1 MVYCWLLG
9 EGEEREHNFIPPLRC
24 RRPPA
29 TGRHLRAA
37 FPPFLS
43 HLPLP
48 PRLICTTQG
57 QAQLGEKSY
66 SNHIYGPQDG
76 YCFKAESALGF
87 STQILSL
94 ASVGVCI
101 SQCLMHKS
109 SLRIPVTY
117 SNRYFP
123 SPVSAGQLSLAPD
136 CESGSGSSTGLFWSS
151 ARQVLVTQPHGE
163 WRGQER
169 EWKHATVLCS
179 QWVHRPF
186 HLHAVGQASQGAKPG
201 LSGTRK
207 EALPTLG
214 RHCPGP

>member
-1 MVYCWLLG
+1 MG
-9 EGEEREHNFIPPLRC
+9 
-24 RRPPA
+24 A
-29 TGRHLRAA
+29 
-37 FPPFLS
+37 
-43 HLPLP
+43 
-48 PRLICTTQG
+48 
-57 QAQLGEKSY
+57 
-66 SNHIYGPQDG
+66 
-76 YCFKAESALGF
+76 
-87 STQILSL
+87 
-94 ASVGVCI
+94 CI

-179 QWVHRPF
+179 VGAPTLPPACCRPGESG
-186 HLHAVGQASQGAKPG
+186 GQ
-201 LSGTRK
+201 TRPK
-207 EALPTLG
+207 WDKEGSPAHPREALPRPLTRGSGKGGKNGERWPALVTWAV
-214 RHCPGP
+214 